1 MRLSFCVLLKVPVKV
16 LLMMCL
22 LFVVPNSQAL
32 MTEVQEL
39 KFGNYAITG
48 NDRGSVLIV
57 PYTGAAPW
65 ATNKIYIISA
75 GQAGHYQLSGFPAN
89 TPLNITIPD
98 FFLTLPESESF
109 KIGQFTHENLITDSS
124 GNAFLKL
131 GATLY
136 TSGNGNPYDDGSYF
150 GNMVITIDF

>member
-1 MRLSFCVLLKVPVKV
+1 MGLSFCVILKVQVKF
-16 LLMMCL
+16 LLLMCL
-22 LFVVPNSQAL
+22 LFVVQNTQAL

-39 KFGNYAITG
+39 KFGNYAIAG
-48 NDRGSVLIV
+48 NDNGSVLIV

-65 ATNKIYIISA
+65 ATNQIYIISV
-75 GQAGHYQLSGFPAN
+75 GQPGHYQLSGFPVN

-109 KIGQFTHENLITDSS
+109 KVGQFTHENLITDSS
-124 GNAFLKL
+124 GNALLKL

-136 TSGNGNPYDDGSYF
+136 TSGNGNSYVDGSYF